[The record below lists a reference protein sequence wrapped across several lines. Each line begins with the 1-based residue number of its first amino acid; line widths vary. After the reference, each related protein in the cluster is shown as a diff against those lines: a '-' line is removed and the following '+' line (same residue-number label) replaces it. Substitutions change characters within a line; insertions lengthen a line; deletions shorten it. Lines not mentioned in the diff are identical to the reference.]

1 MCREKK
7 SDSGNIPF
15 SDLGGGGDSER
26 VPTGRQAII
35 TSYQFQCCGN
45 ITRWQ
50 TYTEPGG
57 GGHDGDYNIRFQ
69 VWRPG
74 PAVATDGCYSLL
86 AEDRYDSIPL
96 GLFGQVDRTVPGAIS
111 VQPGDVLGY
120 FMTYSTREDG
130 REDGIQLKEREDDDG
145 ERVWYNSRTL
155 VTTGD
160 PCPFPVGEGRI
171 LDRFTNSAPVISV
184 DIGKLP

>member
-1 MCREKK
+1 MQ
-7 SDSGNIPF
+7 SDSGEIPF
-15 SDLGGGGDSER
+15 RDLGGGGDSER
-26 VPTGRQAII
+26 VPTGRQVII
-35 TSYQFQCCGN
+35 TSYQFQCCGD

-50 TYTEPGG
+50 TYVEPGG
-57 GGHDGDYNIRFQ
+57 AGSDGNYNIRFQ

-74 PAVATDGCYSLL
+74 PGVASDGCYSFV

-96 GLFGQVDRTVPGAIS
+96 GQGGLVDRTVPGVIS

-120 FMTYSTREDG
+120 FMTDGTRNDGIRQGIQLEEREDG
-130 REDGIQLKEREDDDG
+130 DG
-145 ERVWYNSRTL
+145 ERVWCNSRTL

-160 PCPFPVGEGRI
+160 PATCLFRVGEGRI
-171 LDRFTNSAPVISV
+171 LDTFTNSAPVISL